1 MAADLITR
9 MLQVDP
15 YKRIRIHEIA
25 AHPWLRSHI
34 PIYAH
39 MPIYLSIEK
48 DEQFEIDESIYEKVK
63 SMNLPI

>member
-1 MAADLITR
+1 

-48 DEQFEIDESIYEKVK
+48 DDQF
-63 SMNLPI
+63 